1 MSEDANRPVVRIAAA
16 VLRDGEG
23 RFLLVRKRGTT
34 AFMQA
39 GGKIEPGETPLA
51 ALGRELE
58 EELGLVLDPAE
69 ARHLGCFR
77 AEAANEPGHVVEAEL
92 FHARI
97 TAAVQPAAE
106 IAEIVWLN
114 PADPVRPPLAPLT
127 EQHVLTIAGLD

>member
-1 MSEDANRPVVRIAAA
+1 MPSDANRPVVRIAAA

-39 GGKIEPGETPLA
+39 GGKIEAGEAPLA
-51 ALGRELE
+51 ALRRELL

-77 AEAANEPGHVVEAEL
+77 AEAANEPGYVVEAEL
-92 FHARI
+92 FHARVS
-97 TAAVQPAAE
+97 APVQPAAE
-106 IAEIVWLN
+106 IAEIVWLS
-114 PADPVRPPLAPLT
+114 PTDTLRPPLALLT
-127 EQHVLTIAGLD
+127 EQHVLPMAALD